1 MELYKKIDIKNFNR
15 AEYFQYFMSVGTTL
29 EFTAKID
36 ITKALEKC
44 RAENIHLQS
53 YLLFQLCQTLNSI
66 ENFRYDILN
75 GDFIVWKEIV
85 PTFSSFNKRTK
96 LFFTLY
102 ADMKEDY
109 PAFDM
114 EYKRTTKKYADANTI
129 VPQVTLPKNIFNVS
143 CIPWLHYEH
152 FSSNSNNENDKI
164 IKMITLGKYAEL
176 NGKFLIPLTIQ
187 VSHAIVDGYHI
198 SLFYNKLQEK
208 LNSVKENSL

>member
-1 MELYKKIDIKNFNR
+1 
-15 AEYFQYFMSVGTTL
+15 
-29 EFTAKID
+29 
-36 ITKALEKC
+36 
-44 RAENIHLQS
+44 
-53 YLLFQLCQTLNSI
+53 
-66 ENFRYDILN
+66 
-75 GDFIVWKEIV
+75 
-85 PTFSSFNKRTK
+85 
-96 LFFTLY
+96 
-102 ADMKEDY
+102 MKEDY